1 MNKHPNIKRVA
12 TIRKNSTD
20 PYSGNR
26 IRYGETANS
35 LIAAEWC
42 NRCDQFEFVLVIH
55 KTSPKTVLNPYLNND
70 GTPVHERIDNVW
82 RLVGR
87 EHVLAD

>member
-1 MNKHPNIKRVA
+1 MNKYPNIKRVA
-12 TIRKNSTD
+12 TIRENSTA
-20 PYSGNR
+20 PYTGNR

-42 NRCDQFEFVLVIH
+42 DRCDKFEFVLVMH
-55 KTSPKTVLNPYLNND
+55 KTSPKMVLNPYLKGD

-82 RLVGR
+82 RLVG
-87 EHVLAD
+87 A

>member
-1 MNKHPNIKRVA
+1 MNKRLNTKRVA
-12 TIRKNSTD
+12 VIREKSTD
-20 PYSGNR
+20 LFSGNR

-42 NRCDQFEFVLVIH
+42 DRCNQFEFVLVMH
-55 KTSPKTVLNPYLNND
+55 KTSPKMVLNPYFNLG

-82 RLVGR
+82 RLVG
-87 EHVLAD
+87 A